1 MEDKTDPRCA
11 QQDARGAADAEPDT
25 AANLVRIRG
34 RLGADPTERIL
45 PSGAA
50 IVSFRVV
57 VAREATVM
65 TRGSRQKSDWVDC
78 AAWSSPARRKS
89 AVWRS
94 GDVVEVE
101 GALRRRHYRAGDT
114 SGSRVEIEM
123 LGGRRIQR
131 AATSRAAAAEATPA
145 KRARSG

>member
-1 MEDKTDPRCA
+1 MEDRTDPRCA
-11 QQDARGAADAEPDT
+11 QLDVRGAADAEPDT

-57 VAREATVM
+57 VARAATVM

-78 AAWSSPARRKS
+78 TAWSSPTRRKS

-131 AATSRAAAAEATPA
+131 ASAAAAAEAAPV